1 MVGMVVL
8 IALAV
13 VGLAMLQWWWLKL
26 FRPRP
31 AGASAWS
38 DTEHLGEST
47 CLAGGGPWIITFL
60 RQSGNVHRV
69 DQAAT
74 AREAVAKV
82 QAAFR
87 RAQIGGVRIT
97 DSTPDGFRAWR
108 TIHNGRGSAEGK
120 KLGGAVVARTSVALG
135 SSQPDRPSEGRK
147 TPWHHP

>member
-1 MVGMVVL
+1 MLGMVVL
-8 IALAV
+8 IALTV
-13 VGLAMLQWWWLKL
+13 VGLALFQWWWLKL
-26 FRPRP
+26 FRSRP

-38 DTEHLGEST
+38 DTERLSENT
-47 CLAGGGPWIITFL
+47 RLAGGGPWIITFL

-74 AREAVAKV
+74 AREAIAKV

-120 KLGGAVVARTSVALG
+120 KLGGAVVARAYVTATTVRPR
-135 SSQPDRPSEGRK
+135 QPDRK
-147 TPWHHP
+147 TPWRRP